1 MIHHLLD
8 AVQPH
13 RSITVA
19 LPLQFGN
26 NEVLLNRQLN
36 EAGCLS
42 LCTRIIVVAMQQKQ
56 QRHRSLFC
64 LQSSFRMEFI
74 P

>member
-42 LCTRIIVVAMQQKQ
+42 LRTRIIVVAMQQKQ

-64 LQSSFRMEFI
+64 LQGSFRMEFI